1 MIVKLNQNID
11 CTSLCKQIAK
21 MIERFRKENS
31 LDNKVISVKIVEL
44 VDGGDNHIKK
54 IGEVKHV

>member
-11 CTSLCKQIAK
+11 CTSLCRQIGK

-31 LDNKVISVKIVEL
+31 LDNKILSIKIVDVVVLE
-44 VDGGDNHIKK
+44 DENTKNIEDKTAS
-54 IGEVKHV
+54 

>member
-31 LDNKVISVKIVEL
+31 LNNKVISVKIVEL

-54 IGEVKHV
+54 IEDKTAS